1 MNAAAPALAP
11 SPLDDAPL
19 LDARGLSFAY
29 GPQPVFAG
37 VDLTIGRREI
47 VCLIGA
53 SGCGKS
59 TLLRL
64 LAGLAEPGAGEV
76 RLHGEA
82 AGNSGNSGGNARA
95 AAASVVFQSPA
106 LLPWLTVAGNVAF
119 GLDFACRAKGSR
131 TVQAARVEKALA
143 QVGLAGHAAK
153 RPQALSGGMAQR
165 VALARALARDPEIVY
180 LDEPFSALDAVTR
193 EAMQDLLVE
202 LAHQRQA
209 AALLVTHDIDEA
221 LRIGDRVLL
230 LAGHPARI
238 VGEWRPDG
246 RAPRLHRSAAL
257 NALREEILDTL
268 AAPAA
273 PRPCIHST

>member
-1 MNAAAPALAP
+1 MNAAAPAP

-82 AGNSGNSGGNARA
+82 AGNSGGNARA

-106 LLPWLTVAGNVAF
+106 LLPWLTVADNVAF
-119 GLDFACRAKGSR
+119 GLDFTCRAKESR

-153 RPQALSGGMAQR
+153 RPQALSGGMVQR

-221 LRIGDRVLL
+221 LRIGARVLL

-273 PRPCIHST
+273 ARPCIHST